1 MMRLAR
7 KHSET
12 GSRTVAGTMLIL
24 NFVHLRRFK
33 DRIQN
38 KIHEIYTHFVFKLHK
53 DRATDGQIR
62 RTNEEVQSHL
72 IMRDWN

>member
-24 NFVHLRRFK
+24 SFVHLERFK
-33 DRIQN
+33 ERIQSGFRVEAN
-38 KIHEIYTHFVFKLHK
+38 TGGLN
-53 DRATDGQIR
+53 T
-62 RTNEEVQSHL
+62 
-72 IMRDWN
+72 

>member
-24 NFVHLRRFK
+24 NFVHLEGFK
-33 DRIQN
+33 D
-38 KIHEIYTHFVFKLHK
+38 
-53 DRATDGQIR
+53 
-62 RTNEEVQSHL
+62 QSQSQTSGL
-72 IMRDWN
+72 N